1 MVKINEKNVLVIIGP
16 TAVGKS
22 SLGVRLSFL
31 FDAEIVSADS
41 RQIYKYM
48 DIGTAKP
55 DKLDLASIPHHLI
68 DEIRPD
74 EDFNLSLFLRKARK
88 AIDDIHKKGKLP
100 ILLGGTGQYI
110 WALLEGW
117 QVPAVAPNIELRST
131 LEKQARIHG
140 NESLYEELIKL
151 DPGIAKHIDK
161 NNIRRLIRAIEKLKD
176 KNYQAELGNLTLRKD
191 PPAYKLKIIGLN
203 LKRETLYKIADNRVD
218 NMIKQGWIEEVEN
231 LLLKGYRKELPS
243 LSSIGYIQ
251 IIDYLESVTTLDYAI
266 EQTKYKTHSYIRN
279 QDSWFKKNDSRIVW
293 MDAQYEISDVV
304 NLVNEWLSLK

>member
-1 MVKINEKNVLVIIGP
+1 MLKTDERNVLVIVGP

-22 SLGVRLSFL
+22 SLGIRLSLL
-31 FDAEIVSADS
+31 FNAEIVSADS

-55 DKLDLASIPHHLI
+55 SKFDLASIPHHLI
-68 DEIRPD
+68 DEIHPD
-74 EDFNLSLFLRKARK
+74 QDFNLSLFLRKARK

-117 QVPAVAPNIELRST
+117 QVPAVAPNIGLRST

-140 NESLYEELIKL
+140 NHFLYEELMKL
-151 DPGIAKHIDK
+151 DPGIAKNIDR

-176 KNYQAELGNLTLRKD
+176 TAYQTELEKLRLRKD

-203 LKRETLYKIADNRVD
+203 LNRETLYKIADNRVD
-218 NMIKQGWIEEVEN
+218 KMIKQGWVEEVEN
-231 LLLKGYRKELPS
+231 LLLKGYTKELPS

-251 IIDYLESVTTLDYAI
+251 IIDYLESMTTLDYAI

-279 QDSWFKKNDSRIVW
+279 QNSWFKKSDSRIVW

-304 NLVNEWLSLK
+304 NLVSEWLPLK